1 MRKGS
6 TMKKLSVGGLAL
18 ALLVLVNEN
27 TSAQEQQMTCEE
39 YMALGHEIVNREAA
53 ANTEIEALSA
63 QLEALKMQIAQLDRA
78 NAELN
83 AQILAA
89 VGHSES
95 EVMAFGRELDAIIA
109 QLEGLMALAPEV
121 LIMQRGEVMAIDSR
135 VAELKQTNMAA
146 LPEMLD
152 KLSTIDQL
160 LAELKA
166 RIAQPVVI
174 DYKVVRGDNLWN
186 ISKKDQIYADPYMW
200 PRIYRKNKE
209 QIKDPDLIY
218 PKQVLAVPFGVAEN
232 QYLVSR
238 GDFLFK
244 IAAELYNNAG
254 KWHKIYEANKQQII
268 APDLIF
274 PAQVLDIPQ

>member
-1 MRKGS
+1 
-6 TMKKLSVGGLAL
+6 MKKLSVGELAL

-39 YMALGHEIVNREAA
+39 YMALGQEIVNREAA
-53 ANTEIEALSA
+53 ASTEIEALNA

-83 AQILAA
+83 AQIFAA

-95 EVMAFGRELDAIIA
+95 EIMAFGRELDAIIA

-121 LIMQRGEVMAIDSR
+121 LIMQRGEVTTIDSR
-135 VAELKQTNMAA
+135 VAELKQNDMAA

-160 LAELKA
+160 LAELKV

-174 DYKVVRGDNLWN
+174 DYKVMRGDNLWN
-186 ISKKDQIYADPYMW
+186 ISKKEQIYADPYMW
-200 PRIYRKNKE
+200 PRIYRKNKD

-218 PKQVLAVPFGVAEN
+218 PKQVLVVPFGVAEN
-232 QYLVSR
+232 QYLVTR
-238 GDFLFK
+238 GDFLFR

>member
-1 MRKGS
+1 
-6 TMKKLSVGGLAL
+6 MKKLSVGGLAL

-39 YMALGHEIVNREAA
+39 YMALGQEIVNREAA
-53 ANTEIEALSA
+53 ASTEIEALNA
-63 QLEALKMQIAQLDRA
+63 QLESLKMQIAQLDRA

-83 AQILAA
+83 AQIFAA

-95 EVMAFGRELDAIIA
+95 EIMAFGRELDAIIA

-121 LIMQRGEVMAIDSR
+121 LIMQRGEVTAIDSR
-135 VAELKQTNMAA
+135 VAELKQNDMAA

-186 ISKKDQIYADPYMW
+186 ISKKEQVYADPYMW
-200 PRIYRKNKE
+200 PRIYRKNKD

-232 QYLVSR
+232 QYLVTR
-238 GDFLFK
+238 GDFLFR

>member
-1 MRKGS
+1 
-6 TMKKLSVGGLAL
+6 MKKLSVGGLAL
-18 ALLVLVNEN
+18 ALLVLVKN

-39 YMALGHEIVNREAA
+39 YIALGHEIVNREAV
-53 ANTEIEALSA
+53 ANTEIEALNA

-78 NAELN
+78 NTELN

-89 VGHSES
+89 VGQSES
-95 EVMAFGRELDAIIA
+95 EIAAFGRELDAIIA

-135 VAELKQTNMAA
+135 VAELKQSNMAA

-160 LAELKA
+160 LTELKA

-186 ISKKDQIYADPYMW
+186 ISKKEQIYADPYMW
-200 PRIYRKNKE
+200 PRIYRKNKD

>member
-1 MRKGS
+1 
-6 TMKKLSVGGLAL
+6 MKKLSVGGLAL

-39 YMALGHEIVNREAA
+39 YMALGQEIVNREAVA
-53 ANTEIEALSA
+53 STEIEALNA
-63 QLEALKMQIAQLDRA
+63 QIEALKMQIAQLDRA

-83 AQILAA
+83 AQIFAA

-95 EVMAFGRELDAIIA
+95 EIMAFGRELDAIIA

-121 LIMQRGEVMAIDSR
+121 LIMQRGEVTAIDSR
-135 VAELKQTNMAA
+135 VAELKQNDMAA

-174 DYKVVRGDNLWN
+174 DYKVMRGDNLWN
-186 ISKKDQIYADPYMW
+186 ISKKEQIYADPYMW
-200 PRIYRKNKE
+200 PRIYRKNKD

-232 QYLVSR
+232 QYLVTR
-238 GDFLFK
+238 RDFLFR

>member
-1 MRKGS
+1 
-6 TMKKLSVGGLAL
+6 MKKLSVGGLAL
-18 ALLVLVNEN
+18 ALLVLVKN

-39 YMALGHEIVNREAA
+39 YIALGHEIVNREAV
-53 ANTEIEALSA
+53 ANTEIEALNA
-63 QLEALKMQIAQLDRA
+63 QLEVLKMQIAQLDRA

-83 AQILAA
+83 AQILTA
-89 VGHSES
+89 VGQSES
-95 EVMAFGRELDAIIA
+95 EIAAFGRELDAIIA

-135 VAELKQTNMAA
+135 VAELKQSNMAA
-146 LPEMLD
+146 LPEMRD

-160 LAELKA
+160 LTELKV

-186 ISKKDQIYADPYMW
+186 ISKKEQIYADPYMW
-200 PRIYRKNKE
+200 PRIYRKNKD
-209 QIKDPDLIY
+209 QIEDPDLIY

-244 IAAELYNNAG
+244 IAAELYNNAD

>member
-1 MRKGS
+1 
-6 TMKKLSVGGLAL
+6 MKKLSVGGLAL
-18 ALLVLVNEN
+18 ALLVLASEN
-27 TSAQEQQMTCEE
+27 TAAQEQKMTCEE
-39 YMALGHEIVNREAA
+39 YMALGSELVNREVA
-53 ANTEIEALSA
+53 ANTQLEELNA
-63 QLEALKMQIAQLDRA
+63 QLEALNMQIAQLDRA
-78 NAELN
+78 NVDLN

-89 VGHSES
+89 VSHSES
-95 EVMAFGRELDAIIA
+95 EVMVFGRELDAIIA

-121 LIMQRGEVMAIDSR
+121 LIMRRGEVTAIDSR
-135 VAELKQTNMAA
+135 VAEIKQSNMAA
-146 LPEMLD
+146 LPEMMD
-152 KLSTIDQL
+152 KLATIDQM
-160 LAELKA
+160 LADLKA

-174 DYKVVRGDNLWN
+174 DYKVTRGDNLWN
-186 ISKKDQIYADPYMW
+186 ISKKEQIYDDPYMW
-200 PRIYRKNKE
+200 PRIYRKNKD

-218 PKQVLAVPFGVAEN
+218 PNQLLAVPFGVAEN
-232 QYLVSR
+232 QHLVTR

>member
-1 MRKGS
+1 
-6 TMKKLSVGGLAL
+6 MKKLSVGGLAL

-121 LIMQRGEVMAIDSR
+121 LIMQRGEVTAIDSR

>member
-1 MRKGS
+1 
-6 TMKKLSVGGLAL
+6 MKKLSVGGLAL

-135 VAELKQTNMAA
+135 VAELKQTNMVA

>member
-1 MRKGS
+1 
-6 TMKKLSVGGLAL
+6 MKKLSVGGLAL
-18 ALLVLVNEN
+18 ALLVLITEN
-27 TSAQEQQMTCEE
+27 TAAQEQQMTCEE
-39 YMALGHEIVNREAA
+39 YIALGHEIVNREAA
-53 ANTEIEALSA
+53 ANTEIEALNA

-95 EVMAFGRELDAIIA
+95 EIAAFERELDAIIA

-121 LIMQRGEVMAIDSR
+121 LIMQRGEVAAIDSR
-135 VAELKQTNMAA
+135 VAELKQSNMAA

-152 KLSTIDQL
+152 KLATIDQL

-186 ISKKDQIYADPYMW
+186 ISKKEQIYADPYMW
-200 PRIYRKNKE
+200 PRIYRKNKD

-232 QYLVSR
+232 QYLVTR

>member
-1 MRKGS
+1 
-6 TMKKLSVGGLAL
+6 MKKLSVGGLAL

-135 VAELKQTNMAA
+135 VAEFKQTNMAA

>member
-1 MRKGS
+1 
-6 TMKKLSVGGLAL
+6 MKKLSVGGLAL
-18 ALLVLVNEN
+18 ALLVLVKN

-39 YMALGHEIVNREAA
+39 YIALGHEIVNREAV
-53 ANTEIEALSA
+53 ANTEIEALNA

-89 VGHSES
+89 VGQSEA
-95 EVMAFGRELDAIIA
+95 EIAAFGRELDAIIA

-135 VAELKQTNMAA
+135 VAELKQSNMAA

-160 LAELKA
+160 LTELKA

-186 ISKKDQIYADPYMW
+186 ISKKEQIYSDPYMW
-200 PRIYRKNKE
+200 PRIYRKNKD

-268 APDLIF
+268 APGLVF

>member
-1 MRKGS
+1 
-6 TMKKLSVGGLAL
+6 MKKLSVGGLAL
-18 ALLVLVNEN
+18 ALLVLVKN

-39 YMALGHEIVNREAA
+39 YIALGHEIVNREAV
-53 ANTEIEALSA
+53 ANTEIEALNA

-89 VGHSES
+89 VGQSES
-95 EVMAFGRELDAIIA
+95 EIAAFGRELDAIIA

-135 VAELKQTNMAA
+135 VAELKQSNMAA

-160 LAELKA
+160 LTELKA

-186 ISKKDQIYADPYMW
+186 ISKKEQIYADPYMW
-200 PRIYRKNKE
+200 PRIYRKNKD

>member
-1 MRKGS
+1 
-6 TMKKLSVGGLAL
+6 MKKLSVGGLAL
-18 ALLVLVNEN
+18 ALLVLASEN

-39 YMALGHEIVNREAA
+39 YMALGQEIVNREVS
-53 ANTEIEALSA
+53 ANDQIEELSA
-63 QLEALKMQIAQLDRA
+63 QLESLNMQIAQLDRA
-78 NAELN
+78 NADLN
-83 AQILAA
+83 AQILATI
-89 VGHSES
+89 GHSES

-121 LIMQRGEVMAIDSR
+121 LIMRRGEITAIESR
-135 VAELKQTNMAA
+135 VAELRQSNIAA
-146 LPEMLD
+146 LPEMMD
-152 KLSTIDQL
+152 KLATIDQMI
-160 LAELKA
+160 AELKA
-166 RIAQPVVI
+166 RVAQPVVI

-186 ISKKDQIYADPYMW
+186 ISKKEQIYDDPYMW
-200 PRIYRKNKE
+200 PRIYRENKA

-232 QYLVSR
+232 QHLVTR

-254 KWHKIYEANKQQII
+254 KWHKIYEANKQQIV

-274 PAQVLDIPQ
+274 PAQVLEIPQ

>member
-1 MRKGS
+1 
-6 TMKKLSVGGLAL
+6 MKKLSVGGLAL

-89 VGHSES
+89 VGHSAS

-135 VAELKQTNMAA
+135 VAELKQTNMVA

>member
-1 MRKGS
+1 
-6 TMKKLSVGGLAL
+6 MKKLSVGGLAL

-27 TSAQEQQMTCEE
+27 TFAQEQQMTCEE
-39 YMALGHEIVNREAA
+39 YMALGQEIVNREAA
-53 ANTEIEALSA
+53 ASTEIEALNA
-63 QLEALKMQIAQLDRA
+63 QLEVLKMQIAQLDRA

-83 AQILAA
+83 AQIFAA

-95 EVMAFGRELDAIIA
+95 EIMAFGRELDAIIA
-109 QLEGLMALAPEV
+109 QIEGLMALAPEV
-121 LIMQRGEVMAIDSR
+121 LIMQRGEVTTIDSR
-135 VAELKQTNMAA
+135 VAELKQNDMAA

-174 DYKVVRGDNLWN
+174 DYKVMRGDNLWN
-186 ISKKDQIYADPYMW
+186 ISKKEQIYADPYMW
-200 PRIYRKNKE
+200 PRIYRKNKD

-232 QYLVSR
+232 QYLVTR
-238 GDFLFK
+238 GDFLFR

>member
-1 MRKGS
+1 
-6 TMKKLSVGGLAL
+6 MKKLSVGGLAL

-39 YMALGHEIVNREAA
+39 YMALGQEIVNREAA
-53 ANTEIEALSA
+53 ASTEIEALNA

-83 AQILAA
+83 AQIFAA

-95 EVMAFGRELDAIIA
+95 EIMAFGRELDAIIA

-121 LIMQRGEVMAIDSR
+121 LIMQRGEVTAIDSR
-135 VAELKQTNMAA
+135 VAELKQNDMAA

-152 KLSTIDQL
+152 KLSAIDQL

-174 DYKVVRGDNLWN
+174 NYKVMRGDNLWN
-186 ISKKDQIYADPYMW
+186 ISKKEQIYADPYMW
-200 PRIYRKNKE
+200 PRIYRKNKD

-232 QYLVSR
+232 QYLVTR
-238 GDFLFK
+238 GDFLFR

>member
-1 MRKGS
+1 
-6 TMKKLSVGGLAL
+6 MKKLSVGGLAL

-39 YMALGHEIVNREAA
+39 YMALGQEIVNREAA
-53 ANTEIEALSA
+53 ASTEIEALNA

-83 AQILAA
+83 AQIFAA

-95 EVMAFGRELDAIIA
+95 EIMAFGRELDAIIA

-121 LIMQRGEVMAIDSR
+121 LIMQRGEVTAIDSR
-135 VAELKQTNMAA
+135 VAELKQNDMAA

-174 DYKVVRGDNLWN
+174 DYKVMRGDNLWN
-186 ISKKDQIYADPYMW
+186 ISKKEQIYADPYMW
-200 PRIYRKNKE
+200 PRIYRKNKD

-232 QYLVSR
+232 QYLVTR
-238 GDFLFK
+238 GDFLFR

>member
-1 MRKGS
+1 
-6 TMKKLSVGGLAL
+6 MKKLSVGGLAL
-18 ALLVLVNEN
+18 ALLVLVVNEN

-39 YMALGHEIVNREAA
+39 YMALGQEIVNREAVA
-53 ANTEIEALSA
+53 STEIEALNA

-83 AQILAA
+83 AQIFAA

-95 EVMAFGRELDAIIA
+95 EIMAFGRELDAIIA
-109 QLEGLMALAPEV
+109 QLEGLTALAPEV
-121 LIMQRGEVMAIDSR
+121 LIMQRGEVTAIDSR
-135 VAELKQTNMAA
+135 VAELKQNDMAA

-174 DYKVVRGDNLWN
+174 DYKVMRGDNLWN
-186 ISKKDQIYADPYMW
+186 ISKKEQIYADPYMW
-200 PRIYRKNKE
+200 PRIYRKNKD

-232 QYLVSR
+232 QYLVTR
-238 GDFLFK
+238 GDFLFR

>member
-1 MRKGS
+1 
-6 TMKKLSVGGLAL
+6 MKKLSVGGLAL
-18 ALLVLVNEN
+18 ALLVLVKN

-39 YMALGHEIVNREAA
+39 YIALGHEIVNREAV
-53 ANTEIEALSA
+53 ANTEIEALNA

-89 VGHSES
+89 VGQSES
-95 EVMAFGRELDAIIA
+95 EIAAFGRELDAIIA

-121 LIMQRGEVMAIDSR
+121 LIMQRGEVMTIDSR
-135 VAELKQTNMAA
+135 VAELKQSNMAA
-146 LPEMLD
+146 LPEMRD

-160 LAELKA
+160 LTELKA

-186 ISKKDQIYADPYMW
+186 ISKKEQIYADPYMW
-200 PRIYRKNKE
+200 PRIYRNNKD
-209 QIKDPDLIY
+209 QIEDPDLIY

>member
-1 MRKGS
+1 
-6 TMKKLSVGGLAL
+6 MKKLSVGGLAL
-18 ALLVLVNEN
+18 ALLVLITEN
-27 TSAQEQQMTCEE
+27 TAAQEQQMTCEE
-39 YMALGHEIVNREAA
+39 YIALGHEIVNREAA
-53 ANTEIEALSA
+53 ANTEIEALNA

-95 EVMAFGRELDAIIA
+95 EIAAFERELDAIIA

-121 LIMQRGEVMAIDSR
+121 LIMQRGEVAVIDSR
-135 VAELKQTNMAA
+135 VAELKQSNMAA

-152 KLSTIDQL
+152 KLATIDQL

-186 ISKKDQIYADPYMW
+186 ISKKEQIYADPYMW
-200 PRIYRKNKE
+200 PRIYRKNKD

-232 QYLVSR
+232 QYLVTR

>member
-1 MRKGS
+1 
-6 TMKKLSVGGLAL
+6 MKKLSVGGLAL

-121 LIMQRGEVMAIDSR
+121 LIMQRGEVTTIDSR
-135 VAELKQTNMAA
+135 VADLKQTNMAA

>member
-1 MRKGS
+1 
-6 TMKKLSVGGLAL
+6 MKKLSVGGLAL

-135 VAELKQTNMAA
+135 VAELKQTNMTA

-174 DYKVVRGDNLWN
+174 NYKVVRGDNLWN

>member
-1 MRKGS
+1 
-6 TMKKLSVGGLAL
+6 MKKLSVGGLAL

-135 VAELKQTNMAA
+135 VAKLKQTNMAA

>member
-1 MRKGS
+1 
-6 TMKKLSVGGLAL
+6 MKKLSVGGLAL

-39 YMALGHEIVNREAA
+39 YMALGQEIVNREAA
-53 ANTEIEALSA
+53 ASTEIEALNA
-63 QLEALKMQIAQLDRA
+63 QLEVLKMQIAQLDRA

-83 AQILAA
+83 AQIFAA

-95 EVMAFGRELDAIIA
+95 EIMAFGRELDAIIA

-121 LIMQRGEVMAIDSR
+121 LIMQRGEVTTIDSR
-135 VAELKQTNMAA
+135 VAELKQNDMAA

-174 DYKVVRGDNLWN
+174 DYKVMRGDNLCN
-186 ISKKDQIYADPYMW
+186 ISKKEQIYADPYMW
-200 PRIYRKNKE
+200 PRIYRKNKD

-232 QYLVSR
+232 QYLVTR
-238 GDFLFK
+238 GDFLFR